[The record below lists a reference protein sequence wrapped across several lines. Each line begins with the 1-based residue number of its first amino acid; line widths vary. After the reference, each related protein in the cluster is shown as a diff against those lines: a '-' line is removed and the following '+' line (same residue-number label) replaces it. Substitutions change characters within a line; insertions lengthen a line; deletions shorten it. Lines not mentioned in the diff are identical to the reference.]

1 MEKKPA
7 VVIYQ
12 TEGAL
17 PLMLKYL
24 LTQKTKESSS
34 IRSFNMCWHLLSD
47 ILKGDMSVLYN
58 CAGSPVN
65 RLSIVSLMYQESQQ
79 YGRLGFQTGFSA
91 EKNEIP

>member
-34 IRSFNMCWHLLSD
+34 IRSFNMC
-47 ILKGDMSVLYN
+47 
-58 CAGSPVN
+58 
-65 RLSIVSLMYQESQQ
+65 
-79 YGRLGFQTGFSA
+79 
-91 EKNEIP
+91 